1 MSIARCV
8 VVVLG
13 ILLIAVGG
21 CGSSDTGSAGSLA
34 SESGLPADAA
44 VISDVEGDVRD
55 GEGQK
60 PPAGARVADIT
71 AAGIYLSET
80 DLTLA
85 VQQVDPIPSELV
97 SATAADGGSEWLI
110 YTLFIADEQ
119 GNHLYMPRVRLDG
132 SEWRPDV
139 FDRGSGKSTPVEGLP
154 DVSGST
160 VTFVFPLALMPDLP
174 GSFKW
179 AVGTEWGMTNAADA
193 SGLVTFAD
201 QATEDAT
208 EGYGSP
214 YPIEWAV
221 YPQ

>member
-1 MSIARCV
+1 MSTARYAV
-8 VVVLG
+8 LVLG
-13 ILLIAVGG
+13 ILLLATAA
-21 CGSSDTGSAGSLA
+21 CGSSDTGTAGSFA

-55 GEGQK
+55 GEGEK

-71 AAGIYLSET
+71 AAGIFLSET

-85 VQQVDPIPSELV
+85 LQQVDPIPSELV
-97 SATAADGGSEWLI
+97 PATAADGGSEWLI
-110 YTLFIADEQ
+110 YTLFVADEQ
-119 GNHLYMPRVRLDG
+119 GNHLYMPRVMLDG
-132 SEWRPDV
+132 SEWRADV

-160 VTFVFPLALMPDLP
+160 LTFVFPLALMPDLP
-174 GSFKW
+174 SSFKW
-179 AVGTEWGMTNAADA
+179 AAATEWGMTDAADA
-193 SGLVTFAD
+193 SGLVTFVD

-208 EGYGSP
+208 EGYGGP
-214 YPIEWAV
+214 YPVEWAT